1 MVRGVSLRIQ
11 EAMSEGKR
19 IVVREAE
26 VDDTGGESRLATDGE
41 QE

>member
-1 MVRGVSLRIQ
+1 MVRGVSLRIH

-19 IVVREAE
+19 IMLREAE
-26 VDDTGGESRLATDGE
+26 VDDAGGECRVATDGE